1 VSCTRSRPSVL
12 ATLRNFLSADRNMLD
27 AVAGGDFESVGL
39 IDVMSKHESICFGQ
53 AIYRER

>member
-1 VSCTRSRPSVL
+1 M
-12 ATLRNFLSADRNMLD
+12 SADRNMLD